1 MVQRSRGRA
10 LRAIAVA
17 VLSMLAIAGPA
28 SATGPRSNAERDFL
42 AEMISHHS
50 MAVDMAEMAQE
61 KAPHPELRTL
71 AANIVRS
78 QTSESQRMRRWLRAW
93 YDRRASVEMDHEAMQ
108 MLEQAPAGPQFEV
121 RFMAMMSVH
130 HAQAIEM
137 ARMVRSS
144 RLHRQVRQLTG
155 DIIRDQERE
164 ISQMQDWLV
173 TWYAN

>member
-1 MVQRSRGRA
+1 MTRRSRGRA
-10 LRAIAVA
+10 LSAIAVA
-17 VLSMLAIAGPA
+17 VFSLLAIAGPA

-61 KAPHPELRTL
+61 KATHPELKAMAST
-71 AANIVRS
+71 IVRT
-78 QTSESQRMRRWLRAW
+78 QNAEIQRMRTWLRGW
-93 YDRRASVEMDHEAMQ
+93 YGRRARVEMDHEMMQ

-155 DIIRDQERE
+155 DIIGDQKRE